1 MKFDSTATIASK
13 VYGYILAHPGSTTRE
28 IRVGLGY
35 DRMNPAVNSA
45 ITAMMRRNALIG
57 INADG
62 GRNTRYYKGTAPVV
76 LHQAHGFTNDNLN
89 SEIKLVKAKQ
99 ELVRD
104 IRLLMAQ
111 LESMT
116 A

>member
-1 MKFDSTATIASK
+1 MNETSTATAASK
-13 VYGYILAHPGSTTRE
+13 VYGYVLAHPGCTARE
-28 IRVGLGY
+28 IRVALGLGDKY
-35 DRMNPAVNSA
+35 AAVNSNLFN
-45 ITAMMRRNALIG
+45 MVKRNALIAV
-57 INADG
+57 NADG
-62 GRNTRYYKGTAPVV
+62 GRNTRYYKGAAPVV
-76 LHQAHGFTNDNLN
+76 LRQAHGLTNKSIQTEASL
-89 SEIKLVKAKQ
+89 IKAKA

>member
-1 MKFDSTATIASK
+1 MKFDSTATVASK
-13 VYGYILAHPGSTTRE
+13 VYGFVLAHPGSTTRE
-28 IRVGLGY
+28 IRLGLGFE
-35 DRMNPAVNSA
+35 RTTPAVNSA
-45 ITAMMRRNALIG
+45 INAMVKRNALVAV
-57 INADG
+57 NADG
-62 GRNTRYYKGTAPVV
+62 GRNTRYYKGAAPVV
-76 LHQAHGFTNDNLN
+76 LHQAHGFTNGNLN
-89 SEIKLVKAKQ
+89 SELKIINAKK

>member
-1 MKFDSTATIASK
+1 MKFDSTATVASK

-45 ITAMMRRNALIG
+45 ITAMVRRNALIG
-57 INADG
+57 VNADG
-62 GRNTRYYKGTAPVV
+62 GRNTRYYKGAAPVV
-76 LHQAHGFTNDNLN
+76 LHQAHGFTNDSLH
-89 SEIKLVKAKQ
+89 SELKIINAKKD
-99 ELVRD
+99 LIRD

-111 LESMT
+111 LESMS